1 MSSFNVEI
9 ADVQILSP
17 IFTVLVFAAITSA
30 GGIVMAL
37 LMGPV
42 LPR

>member
-9 ADVQILSP
+9 ADVRFFRR
-17 IFTVLVFAAITSA
+17 IFAVLVFAAITSA